1 MIAKKFAS
9 YASNDKFLIFA
20 SGVSNSKSS
29 DQSAYAR
36 EFDLLVQALEKNKN
50 KTIVYF
56 STCSVYDP
64 SESQSQYVV
73 HKKAIEDHIRKNA
86 ASFYIFRVSNVA
98 GSSNNPNTILNFLYY
113 HIANKINFDLWAGS
127 SRNIIDIDDLFSIAN
142 YILSSGLYINQTIN
156 IANPVNYTVLTIIDT
171 LGKILQQKPNYIT
184 IQKGND
190 FPIDIS
196 QIQKIIDHL
205 GIDFNKDYL
214 ERLIKKYYSSK

>member
-36 EFDLLVQALEKNKN
+36 EFDLLVQALEKNNN

-56 STCSVYDP
+56 STCSIYDP
-64 SESQSQYVV
+64 SESLSRYVI
-73 HKKAIEDHIRKNA
+73 HKKVIEDRIRKNA
-86 ASFYIFRVSNVA
+86 ASFHIFRVSNVA

-142 YILSSGLYINQTIN
+142 YILSSDLYVNQTIN
-156 IANPVNYTVLTIIDT
+156 IANPINYTVQSIINT
-171 LGKILQQKPNYIT
+171 FGKVLHQQPNYIT
-184 IQKGND
+184 IQKGSD

-196 QIQKIIDHL
+196 QIQPIIRQL
-205 GIDFNKDYL
+205 AIDFNQDYL
-214 ERLIKKYYSSK
+214 EKLIKKYYSSK